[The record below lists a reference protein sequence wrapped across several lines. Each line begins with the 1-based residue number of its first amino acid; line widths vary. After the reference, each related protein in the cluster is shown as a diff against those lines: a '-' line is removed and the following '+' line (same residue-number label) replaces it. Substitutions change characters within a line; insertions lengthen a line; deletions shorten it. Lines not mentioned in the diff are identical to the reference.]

1 MELQPSKDLME
12 NVAIIY
18 NEGKSDHWVKDKGK
32 CDTGSRELIKI
43 TFQALERWHLLQEHP
58 QSNPAGNYQPKKSKY
73 PQKKKKKKS
82 HTLKANRLE
91 IF

>member
-43 TFQALERWHLLQEHP
+43 TFQALER
-58 QSNPAGNYQPKKSKY
+58 
-73 PQKKKKKKS
+73 
-82 HTLKANRLE
+82 
-91 IF
+91 